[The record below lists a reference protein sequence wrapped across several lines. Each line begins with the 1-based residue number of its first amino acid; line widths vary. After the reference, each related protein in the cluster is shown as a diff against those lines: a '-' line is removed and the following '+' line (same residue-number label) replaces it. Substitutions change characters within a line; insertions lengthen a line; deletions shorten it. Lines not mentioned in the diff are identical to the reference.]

1 MEKVLLAIDGISPSK
16 QILHYAVQLSQRLRA
31 QLNVLEIISPKRSK
45 EYIHRVSRVANH
57 TKRYFERSMV
67 AATFAEAGEHEM
79 AQELTAEAL
88 KNLNQLLPE
97 SEKAGR
103 ACQLT
108 LKPGHLAEEILKY
121 VKTHRDVV
129 LAIYDGT
136 QGKDLTGGVSRKNTP
151 VPKEIIQN
159 LSIPLVVIRG
169 TCRRGVA
176 TKRTD

>member
-16 QILHYAVQLSQRLRA
+16 QILHYAVQLSRRIRA

-45 EYIHRVSRVANH
+45 EYIHRVRRVANH
-57 TKRYFERSMV
+57 TKRYLERSLV

-79 AQELTAEAL
+79 AQELMAEAL
-88 KNLNQLLPE
+88 ENLNQLLPE
-97 SEKAGR
+97 SEKEGIAY
-103 ACQLT
+103 QLT

-121 VKTHRDVV
+121 VNTHRDVV

-136 QGKDLTGGVSRKNTP
+136 QGKDITAPVSTKETP
-151 VPKEIIQN
+151 VPREIIQN

-169 TCRRGVA
+169 T
-176 TKRTD
+176 

>member
-16 QILHYAVQLSQRLRA
+16 QILHYAVQLSQRIRA
-31 QLNVLEIISPKRSK
+31 QLNILEIISPKRSK
-45 EYIHRVSRVANH
+45 EYLDRVRRVANH
-57 TKRYFERSMV
+57 TKRYFERSMI

-79 AQELTAEAL
+79 AQELRAQAL
-88 KNLNQLLPE
+88 ENLNQLLPD
-97 SEKAGR
+97 SEKAGM

-108 LKPGHLAEEILKY
+108 LKPGHFAEEILKY

-136 QGKDLTGGVSRKNTP
+136 QGKDLTGRVSRKNTP
-151 VPKEIIQN
+151 VPREIIQN

-169 TCRRGVA
+169 
-176 TKRTD
+176 D

>member
-16 QILHYAVQLSQRLRA
+16 QILHYAVQLSRRIRA

-45 EYIHRVSRVANH
+45 EYIHRVRRVANH
-57 TKRYFERSMV
+57 TKRYLERSLV

-79 AQELTAEAL
+79 AQELMAEAL
-88 KNLNQLLPE
+88 ENLNQLLPE
-97 SEKAGR
+97 SEKEGIAY
-103 ACQLT
+103 QLT

-121 VKTHRDVV
+121 VNTHRDVV

-136 QGKDLTGGVSRKNTP
+136 QGKDITAPVSTKDTP
-151 VPKEIIQN
+151 VPREIIQN

-169 TCRRGVA
+169 T
-176 TKRTD
+176 